1 MPAAVLEFG
10 YLSRNVAL
18 STAPARFLKEL
29 VRVGRYRHP
38 ARPDETIEITPARLR
53 TWVANFY
60 AAPVKVWVPYRHSA
74 DPQDNTGWVEDL
86 FVDGDRLFGVL
97 RITDERAAE
106 LLAEG
111 TVEDVSV
118 GVEAEF
124 TDMTGRR
131 WGELLRHVALTLDPH
146 LRDQEGFIP
155 LGLAAEVTDPKG
167 GADLPT
173 NVFAYV
179 DPETG
184 EEYYPHHDEQGNV
197 DLAAVR
203 AALQELAAAELD
215 EETAALIREHL
226 LAHLKESARE
236 EAAEVTAEAADGRRL
251 DLEARVAALDRA
263 NRRLKRNLR
272 ALETEGRR
280 RGAAAVE
287 QEVAD
292 LVAEGK
298 VLPAFA
304 PHVRAVLA
312 AGENAT
318 LEFEGRP
325 AAAATLLRELLA
337 GSPPVVVLGERLSLS
352 PPRERVPL
360 SPAENAML
368 ASLGLTESDY
378 RRYAS
383 R

>member
-10 YLSRNVAL
+10 YFSRNVAL
-18 STAPARFLKEL
+18 SAVPARFLKEL
-29 VRVGRYRHP
+29 VRAGRYRHP
-38 ARPDETIEITPARLR
+38 ARPDEQIDITPERFR
-53 TWVANFY
+53 GWVANFY

-86 FVDGDRLFGVL
+86 FIDGDRLFGIL
-97 RITDERAAE
+97 RITDERAAA
-106 LLAEG
+106 LLSEG
-111 TVEDVSV
+111 TVEDVSI
-118 GVEAEF
+118 GVETEF

-146 LRDQEGFIP
+146 IRGQEGFIP
-155 LGLAAEVTDPKG
+155 LGSAAEADAPKG
-167 GADLPT
+167 GVLMPA
-173 NVFAYV
+173 NIFAYV
-179 DPETG
+179 DPATG

-203 AALQELAAAELD
+203 AALQDLATADLD
-215 EETAALIREHL
+215 EEIAALIREHL
-226 LAHLKESARE
+226 LAHLKEAAQE
-236 EAAEVTAEAADGRRL
+236 EAAGVSAEAADGCRL
-251 DLEARVAALDRA
+251 ELETRVAALDRA

-272 ALETEGRR
+272 ALEAQDRR
-280 RGAAAVE
+280 RVEEAVDM
-287 QEVAD
+287 EVAD
-292 LVAEGK
+292 FVAAGK

-304 PHVRAVLA
+304 PHVRAVLL
-312 AGENAT
+312 AGEAAP

-325 AAAATLLRELLA
+325 VTAAALLRELLA
-337 GSPPVVVLGERLSLS
+337 GSPPVVTLGERLSLS

-368 ASLGLTESDY
+368 ASLGLNESDY

-383 R
+383 H